1 MKKRN
6 PYQPFRVQYYR
17 YKRSANKREIDWYL
31 TFPQFMEMAKCNCAY
46 CDAAP
51 REYKSRLK
59 RGRGAEIITLMNGID
74 RIDSNVGYLEYNCVP
89 CCSTC
94 NMMKMTL
101 TGVEFIMQVIKIYN
115 HSTRLR
121 QEIM

>member
-6 PYQPFRVQYYR
+6 PYQPFRLQYYR
-17 YKRSANKREIDWYL
+17 YKRSAGKREIDWYL
-31 TFPQFMEMAKCNCAY
+31 TFPQFMEMAKRNCAY
-46 CDAAP
+46 CDAVP

-59 RGRGAEIITLMNGID
+59 RGRGAEVITLMNGID
-74 RIDSNVGYLEYNCVP
+74 RIDSSVGYIDHNCVP

-101 TGVEFIMQVIKIYN
+101 TGIEFIEQVTKIYN
-115 HSTRLR
+115 FYAKLKSR
-121 QEIM
+121 

>member
-31 TFPQFMEMAKCNCAY
+31 TFPQFMEMAKRNCVY

-74 RIDSNVGYLEYNCVP
+74 RIDSNIGYLEYNCVP

-101 TGVEFIMQVIKIYN
+101 TGVEFIMQVVKIYN

-121 QEIM
+121 QKIM